1 MGGIL
6 SAMCRVS
13 LTDMK
18 LECTSDYVTLVW
30 TANRHQADTS
40 LFRLGSCFPTS
51 VTQRE
56 AVFSVYF
63 SDCNFR
69 RLVTNGF
76 TWKL

>member
-6 SAMCRVS
+6 SVS
-13 LTDMK
+13 CVSPTDMK
-18 LECTSDYVTLVW
+18 LDCMSDSVTLVW
-30 TANRHQADTS
+30 TANGHQEDTS
-40 LFRLGSCFPTS
+40 LIRLGTCFPTS

-69 RLVTNGF
+69 RLVTNGP